1 MVAYGALG
9 NRKVNAL
16 KEKVTAG
23 CRRIGS
29 FFKKRAGEVLAVL
42 VCTAVLCNFVS
53 MKQGWHMDEM
63 LSFELANAEYN
74 PWITPLQPEG
84 RLAKFVHNEIDGT
97 TLSETLDNLADTV
110 IDVLKNRGNSKMLS
124 YKADVYEEP
133 VWITAEQFKDYIQV
147 DGSDDFNYLSVYFNV
162 KDDNH
167 PPLYFMMVH
176 TVSSV
181 FKGMAEPWMGC
192 LINLIAVIA
201 VMVLLM
207 KLGVMLAD
215 ALGLKYGRQLGI
227 LSAVLYGLSAGATAT
242 TLLIRMYGM
251 LTLWCVLYFYLVL
264 QKWQKKEF
272 DKRNFRLI
280 LVTMLGFW
288 TQYFFLFYCMI
299 LAAAVCVLL
308 LRGKRMRELRRFVRS
323 MFTAAVAGVAVFP
336 FAVSDV
342 LSSGRGVEALGNLT
356 AGFSGY
362 GTRLAAFM
370 GILLN
375 RTFYPLFWILLL
387 VVTVLTVWLVLRTPK
402 TGGVVPEGEGRR
414 KPVLW
419 MLVLPPFGYFL
430 LAARM
435 SPYLVDRYIMP
446 VFPFVILWGALV
458 LAALFGICE
467 KRMPAEWGKRLGGAA
482 FFAALML
489 QFMGVFQYDDSYLY
503 LGYDQ
508 QISAARHFKDYPCIC
523 VYDGVGYYENLQ
535 EFTYYPKTL
544 LLTIDQLEGRQ
555 DKESIRELDA
565 VSVLIKNSEAYD
577 VRQVVE
583 IMEQYGFK
591 TDMLGWRGLSPHDDF
606 LVFMRKDV

>member
-1 MVAYGALG
+1 M
-9 NRKVNAL
+9 
-16 KEKVTAG
+16 KEMVTAG

-29 FFKKRAGEVLAVL
+29 FLKHRSVEILAVL

-84 RLAKFVHNEIDGT
+84 RLAKFVHNEIDGA
-97 TLSETLDNLADTV
+97 TLSETLKNLADTV
-110 IDVLKNRGNSKMLS
+110 ADVLKNRGDSKILS

-147 DGSDDFNYLSVYFNV
+147 DENDDFNYLSVYFNV

-167 PPLYFMMVH
+167 PPLHFMAVH

-181 FKGMAEPWMGC
+181 FKGKAEPWMGC

-201 VMVLLM
+201 VMALLM
-207 KLGVMLAD
+207 KLGVMLAG
-215 ALGLKYGRQLGI
+215 AFGLKYGRQLGI
-227 LSAVLYGLSAGATAT
+227 LTAVLYGLSAGAIAT

-288 TQYFFLFYCMI
+288 TQYFFLFYCMV

-308 LRGKRMRELRRFVRS
+308 LRSKRMRELRRFVRS

-342 LSSGRGVEALGNLT
+342 LSSGRGVEALGNLA
-356 AGFSGY
+356 AGFTGY

-370 GILLN
+370 SILFN
-375 RTFYPLFWILLL
+375 RTFFPWFWLLL
-387 VVTVLTVWLVLRTPK
+387 LIVTVLTVWLVLRRPK
-402 TGGVVPEGEGRR
+402 TGGVVPEGKGRG
-414 KPVLW
+414 KPELW

-446 VFPFVILWGALV
+446 IFPFVILWGVLA
-458 LAALFGICE
+458 LAALFGLCE
-467 KRMPAEWGKRLGGAA
+467 KRMPAEWGKRLEGAV
-482 FFAALML
+482 FFAALLL
-489 QFMGVFQYDDSYLY
+489 QFAGVFGYDDSYLY

-508 QISAARHFKDYPCIC
+508 QISAARYFMDYPCIC

-544 LLTIDQLEGRQ
+544 LLTVDQLEGRQ
-555 DKESIRELDA
+555 DKESILELDA
-565 VSVLIKNSEAYD
+565 VSVLIKDSVAYD
-577 VRQVVE
+577 VNQVVE

>member
-1 MVAYGALG
+1 MS
-9 NRKVNAL
+9 AL

-29 FFKKRAGEVLAVL
+29 FFKKRAGEILAVL

-84 RLAKFVHNEIDGT
+84 RLAKFVHNEIDGA

-110 IDVLKNRGNSKMLS
+110 IDVLKNRGESKIFS

-147 DGSDDFNYLSVYFNV
+147 DETDDFNYLSVYFNV

-207 KLGVMLAD
+207 KLGVMLAE
-215 ALGLKYGRQLGI
+215 ALGLKYGRLLGI
-227 LSAVLYGLSAGATAT
+227 LCAVLYGLSAGATAT

-264 QKWQKKEF
+264 QKWQEKEF
-272 DKRNFRLI
+272 DKRNLRLI
-280 LVTMLGFW
+280 LVTLLGFW

-308 LRGKRMRELRRFVRS
+308 LRSKRMRELWHFVRS
-323 MFTAAVAGVAVFP
+323 MLAAAVAGVAVFP

-342 LSSGRGVEALGNLT
+342 LSSGRGVEALGNLA

-362 GTRLAAFM
+362 GTRLAAFI
-370 GILLN
+370 GILFN
-375 RTFYPLFWILLL
+375 RTFFPLFWILLL
-387 VVTVLTVWLVLRTPK
+387 ALTVLAVCLMRRTPK
-402 TGGVVPEGEGRR
+402 ADGVVSEGSVKG
-414 KPVLW
+414 KPVFW
-419 MLVLPPFGYFL
+419 MLVLPPFGYFF

-446 VFPFVILWGALV
+446 LFPFVILWGVLA

-467 KRMPAEWGKRLGGAA
+467 KRMSAERGQWLGRAVFFGA
-482 FFAALML
+482 LLL
-489 QFMGVFQYDDSYLY
+489 QFVGVFQYDDSYLY
-503 LGYDQ
+503 LGYAQ

-555 DKESIRELDA
+555 DTESIRELDA
-565 VSVLIKNSEAYD
+565 VSVLIKDSEAYD
-577 VRQVVE
+577 VRQVLE
-583 IMEQYGFK
+583 IMEKYGFK
-591 TDMLGWRGLSPHDDF
+591 TDMLGWRGVGPHDDF